1 MGWYFGSWLYAAHLP
16 LLIYRC
22 CLVTLAKGCAGA
34 RRHWVSMQDNRP
46 PAKAPRP
53 PRSGSGTSL
62 PATGADR
69 ALREKL
75 RAFNLKPLTSARS
88 DEPGERRPSTAN
100 PALHQVV
107 QGMTHL
113 ALTASASAQPLPAPK
128 KRMSESDRRR
138 RPHYALSTTAQC
150 VRAEEPDD
158 APLMGL
164 SQQHSDAP
172 EALALRAPFP
182 PSASLPPPRPPP
194 RRAAPRSAD
203 PAGGAAPPHV
213 PFPSSQSLQQPNA
226 PRWEARSSATLSDVA
241 ENDGLH
247 AAPFASS
254 QSLQAGT
261 RRSSLG
267 ATISALAVSAGVV
280 AGPGARAPGGAV
292 QVSTLLWTL
301 CFSKSHRMGGA

>member
-1 MGWYFGSWLYAAHLP
+1 M
-16 LLIYRC
+16 
-22 CLVTLAKGCAGA
+22 
-34 RRHWVSMQDNRP
+34 
-46 PAKAPRP
+46 
-53 PRSGSGTSL
+53 
-62 PATGADR
+62 GADR

-75 RAFNLKPLTSARS
+75 RAFTPKPLTSARS
-88 DEPGERRPSTAN
+88 DEPGERRPSTTN

-107 QGMTHL
+107 QGVTHL

-128 KRMSESDRRR
+128 KRTSKSDRRR
-138 RPHYALSTTAQC
+138 RPLHALYTTVYC

-164 SQQHSDAP
+164 SQHSDAQ
-172 EALALRAPFP
+172 EALALRVPFP

-203 PAGGAAPPHV
+203 PANAAAPPHV
-213 PFPSSQSLQQPNA
+213 PFPSSQSLQQPHA

-247 AAPFASS
+247 AAPFTSS

-301 CFSKSHRMGGA
+301 CF